1 MRKIFS
7 ALLCGLILAG
17 AGWAANEVTVKSFS
31 PEGEV
36 TANRPQFTV
45 VFSGDVVKSNQLNK
59 PLTGGAVPLKFRP
72 ALAGTAK
79 WVKTNQLVFTPSANL
94 QPATRYDADFGPGGL
109 RTAGGAL
116 VAGRQSFT
124 FHRPA
129 LSFDRVT
136 IIGTSPDRE
145 LTLRLDFNAE
155 VSPVRLRGFLKIFN
169 AAGNSVS
176 YNIQGATPAKEII
189 VRTSS
194 IYGKSVKVLVE
205 GGLLPDKG
213 DLPQAGGLEATLN
226 VSTETLVT
234 DSNAFMNESGRGRIR
249 VGLNNSV
256 DLAKAKGFI
265 ELSPAVPF
273 TLTSSYDGF
282 NIEGDFAPRSRVTL
296 TIRKG
301 LTGQDAQPMAKDFT
315 KAFIFPDMPSFVRF
329 PAAGMFLTPAEA
341 PRVAVES
348 ANIETLEVSAW
359 RLYNNNVPIAA
370 LDLDD
375 EGSFTSWAKPLGSK
389 KYAVGGM
396 VNETARRALD
406 LASLGCE
413 GEGVYLIEAK
423 NGDPYTWDSARMLLS
438 ITDTA
443 LSARMY
449 KRGLQ
454 VWANSISDCKPLAGA
469 EVKVYSAKNQLLLTG
484 TTDADGLASFGVAEG
499 WQDDLQPSLVTVE
512 KEGRL
517 SFVKL
522 SVNQL
527 SGRDV
532 DISGAPWNDA
542 YDGMWIL
549 PRALWQPGETLE
561 AEAIVRSTVLDLPG
575 EFPLNWSLSARGIDL
590 ASGVM
595 KLDADGTGVVSV
607 PIPATVDSGSYSLR
621 LTVPGTKTVVAERA
635 VQIEEFRPPQI
646 ETKLQAPKALY
657 PGQEATLELS
667 ARYLFGGSGAGLA
680 WELDYTTVPEAYVS
694 GANPGYVF
702 GSEMGKDA
710 GRSSGQIASGEL
722 DENGAA
728 QAVWTPEEDLN
739 APSIVRAHL
748 RLNVMEANGRWTGST
763 VSVPIYPTKALI
775 GVMAPKA
782 EVRPNSSAEIGLVAV
797 DPDDKPVNLGEV
809 AVEISKV
816 TSRYVMVSD
825 DSGSRM
831 TWQEEFSE
839 PVTDKVTLNGKGKYV
854 FTPKDEGEYRLTFT
868 HADGRASLRLWA
880 WENWTGSASMGAVM
894 PDRVELK
901 SDKESYLPGASAQ
914 ITVKSPFA
922 GRAILAVGSDRPMT
936 IKSFDMTDKEMTV
949 DVPVTEELLPN
960 GWITIQVVR
969 PESVDT
975 KPPYRALGALPLKLD
990 LSDRRLNVSVEAPA
1004 KAEPG
1009 VFSAKIRVTDAKG
1022 QPAKGTVSV
1031 ALVDR
1036 GILLLS
1042 GSDNADPWKYFTR
1055 RRGMDGK
1062 MCDIYDSLLPIEA
1075 RGTALL
1081 HPAGGDD
1088 AEMYRAKLMANADM
1102 MSPVRA
1108 SDYKPLS
1115 IWLPAV
1121 ELKDGAAEIT
1131 TQVPEFAGA
1140 LRVEA
1145 IAVDGVALGR
1155 AESESKIA
1163 RPVVIDL
1170 TLPRFAAPGDQL
1182 QAALNVTAEQGGS
1195 ASAVVT
1201 PAEGLDL
1208 NFNGQSEWKDT
1219 IALTANKRLELTS
1232 LIPTLTAR
1240 SASEHGA
1247 LKASVSLG
1255 GRDYASETGLAI
1267 RPGWPL
1273 TSVVGGG
1280 SAGEGST
1287 EVVLPDDWYPGTGS
1301 LTLTISGAPVVD
1313 AVSLLETVDTWG
1325 FGLDRLVSRGWIT
1338 LNMPSLLSDEDQD
1351 LVNPIENRIAMN
1363 TVLAGLASYQLYDG
1377 SWSAWRGDG
1386 TDAWGSVAALH
1397 LLTAVK
1403 AAGVIDPSGLNA
1415 GTQWLRRYM
1424 AEPLPEKNVRE
1435 AMNARAY
1442 GAYVLALGGE
1452 APLGWMNWL
1461 EERIGDLS
1469 GSGRALLAASYALAG
1484 DQEKAQALAGS
1495 ESSSADAKLSLP
1507 EAGFRMLALDA
1518 IEPGGAPS
1526 RDLAARIAAELAKG
1540 SGRRNARDAGSMIM
1554 ALGVFS
1560 THVVPGPVTAKLF
1573 DADGNE
1579 VAVFDGKP
1587 AIWRGGKG
1595 GTMKL
1600 EARGAGSIWY
1610 SWTASGVPDKEPRSY
1625 SRGLRVERSF
1635 VDAKS
1640 GEVLNL
1646 SSIAFGQEAAMK
1658 IKVTATSR
1666 PAALRLSA
1674 LLPAG
1679 FEAVSAGE
1687 MTAGEGY
1694 PVRSDLRFDRL
1705 LLHID
1710 GQGKNFEWKLPL
1722 RAVYRGT
1729 FSVPP
1734 ISVEALGNKGIGYL
1748 GKSETVTIQ

>member
-1 MRKIFS
+1 MRKFFS
-7 ALLCGLILAG
+7 ALLCSLIFAG
-17 AGWAANEVTVKSFS
+17 AAWAANGVTVKRFS

-45 VFSGDVVKSNQLNK
+45 VFSGDVVKSSQLNK
-59 PLTGGAVPLKFRP
+59 PLTGGAVPIKFRP
-72 ALAGTAK
+72 ALPGTAK

-109 RTAGGAL
+109 RTVGGSL

-136 IIGTSPDRE
+136 IIGTSPDRN
-145 LTLRLDFNAE
+145 LTLRLDFNTE

-169 AAGNSVS
+169 AAGSSVS
-176 YNIQGATPAKEII
+176 YNIQGAAPTKQVI
-189 VRTSS
+189 VRTSP
-194 IYGKSVKVLVE
+194 IYGKSVRVLVE

-226 VSTETLVT
+226 VSTETIVT
-234 DSNAFMNESGRGRIR
+234 DSNAYMSESGRGRIR
-249 VGLNNSV
+249 VGLNNGV

-265 ELSPAVPF
+265 GLSPAVPF

-301 LTGQDAQPMAKDFT
+301 LTGQDSDPMKEDFV
-315 KAFIFPDMPSFVRF
+315 KAFIFPDMPPFVRF
-329 PAAGMFLTPAEA
+329 PAAGMFLTPAEP
-341 PRVAVES
+341 PRIAVES
-348 ANIETLEVSAW
+348 ANIGTLEISAW
-359 RLYNNNVPIAA
+359 KLYNNNVPIAA

-375 EGSFTSWAKPLGSK
+375 EGSFTRWAKPLGSK

-406 LASLGCE
+406 LTSLGCE

-423 NGDPYTWDSARMLLS
+423 NGDPDTWNSARMLLT

-443 LSARMY
+443 LSARTY

-454 VWANSISDCKPLAGA
+454 IWANSISGSRPLAGA
-469 EVKVYSAKNQLLLTG
+469 EVKVYSSKNQLLLNG
-484 TTDADGLASFGVAEG
+484 TTDADGLASFSVAEG
-499 WQDDLQPSLVTVE
+499 WQEDLQPSVATVE

-522 SVNQL
+522 GVNQL

-532 DISGAPWNDA
+532 NISGAPWNDA

-561 AEAIVRSTVLDLPG
+561 AKAIVRSTVLDLPG
-575 EFPLNWSLSARGIDL
+575 EFPLNWALSSRGIDL
-590 ASGVM
+590 ASGVT
-595 KLDADGTGVVSV
+595 KLDASGTGIVSI
-607 PIPATVDSGSYSLR
+607 PIPAEVDSGSYSLR
-621 LTVPGTKTVVAERA
+621 LTVPGTKTVVAERT

-646 ETKLQAPKALY
+646 ETKLEAPQAFY
-657 PGQEATLELS
+657 PGQEAALSIS
-667 ARYLFGGSGAGLA
+667 ARYLFGGSGAGLN
-680 WELDYTTVPEAYVS
+680 WELEYHTVPEAYVS
-694 GANPGYVF
+694 KANPGYVF
-702 GSEMGKDA
+702 GSELGKDA
-710 GRSSGQIASGEL
+710 GRSSGQIDSGTLDAS
-722 DENGAA
+722 GAA
-728 QAVWTPEEDLN
+728 QAVWTPNEDLN
-739 APSIVRAHL
+739 APSIIRAHL

-763 VSVPIYPTKALI
+763 VSAPVYPTKALI
-775 GVMAPKA
+775 GVMRPKT
-782 EVRPNSSAEIGLVAV
+782 EIRPNSSAEIGLVAV
-797 DPDDKPVNLGEV
+797 DPQDKPADLGEV
-809 AVEISKV
+809 AVEICKV
-816 TSRYVMVSD
+816 TSRYVLVSD
-825 DSGSRM
+825 GSGSRM

-868 HADGRASLRLWA
+868 HKDGRASLRLSV

-901 SDKESYLPGASAQ
+901 TDKESYLPGSSAKV
-914 ITVKSPFA
+914 TVKSPFA
-922 GRAILAVGSDRPMT
+922 GRAILAVGSDRPVT
-936 IKSFDMTDKEMTV
+936 LKSFDMTDKETTV
-949 DVPVTEELLPN
+949 EVPVTEELLPN

-969 PESVDT
+969 PEGAGT

-990 LSDRRLNVSVEAPA
+990 LTGRRLNVSVEAPA

-1009 VFSAKIRVTDAKG
+1009 LFSARIRVTDAAG
-1022 QPAKGTVSV
+1022 RPAGGTAAV

-1042 GSDNADPWKYFTR
+1042 GSDNANPWEYFTR

-1088 AEMYRAKLMANADM
+1088 AEMGRAKLMANADM
-1102 MSPVRA
+1102 MSPVRT
-1108 SDYKPLS
+1108 SDYKPMS

-1121 ELKDGAAEIT
+1121 ELKDGTAEIT

-1140 LRVEA
+1140 LRVEV
-1145 IAVDGVALGR
+1145 IAVDGMALGR
-1155 AESESKIA
+1155 AEIESKIA

-1182 QAALNVTAEQGGS
+1182 QAALNVTAEQSGS
-1195 ASAVVT
+1195 ASVVVT

-1208 NFNGQSEWKDT
+1208 NFNGQNEWKDSLS
-1219 IALTANKRLELTS
+1219 LTAGKRLDLTS
-1232 LIPTLTAR
+1232 LVPTLTAL
-1240 SASEHGA
+1240 SGGEHGT
-1247 LKASVSLG
+1247 LKASVSLD
-1255 GRDYASETGLAI
+1255 GRDYAAETGLAV

-1273 TSVVGGG
+1273 ASMVGGG
-1280 SAGEGST
+1280 STGEGST
-1287 EVVLPDDWYPGTGS
+1287 DIVLPDAWYPGTGS

-1313 AVSLLETVDTWG
+1313 ALPLLETVTAWG
-1325 FGLDRLVSRGWIT
+1325 VGLDRLISRGWIT
-1338 LNMPSLLSDEDQD
+1338 LNMPSLLSDENQD

-1377 SWSAWRGDG
+1377 SWSSWRGG
-1386 TDAWGSVAALH
+1386 STDAWGSVAALH

-1403 AAGVIDPSGLNA
+1403 AAGVIDPSGLNTGA
-1415 GTQWLRRYM
+1415 QWLRRYM

-1442 GAYVLALGGE
+1442 GAYVLALAGE

-1461 EERIGDLS
+1461 EERIGDLD

-1484 DQEKAQALAGS
+1484 DQEKAQTLAGS
-1495 ESSSADAKLSLP
+1495 EASSAGARLPLP

-1526 RDLAARIAAELAKG
+1526 RDLAGRIAAELAKG
-1540 SGRRNARDAGSMIM
+1540 SGHRSARDAGSMIM

-1573 DADGNE
+1573 DADGGE
-1579 VAVFDGKP
+1579 AAVFDGKP
-1587 AIWRGGKG
+1587 AVWRGTKG
-1595 GTMKL
+1595 GTMRL
-1600 EARGAGSIWY
+1600 EASGAGSLWY
-1610 SWTASGVPDKEPRSY
+1610 SWTASGVPAQEPHSY

-1635 VDAKS
+1635 VDART
-1640 GEVLNL
+1640 GEALNL
-1646 SSIAFGQEAAMK
+1646 DSVAFGQEVNMK

-1687 MTAGEGY
+1687 MTVGEGY
-1694 PVRSDLRFDRL
+1694 SVRSDLRSDRL

-1710 GQGKNFEWKLPL
+1710 GQGKKFEWKLPL

-1748 GKSETVTIQ
+1748 GKAGTVTIQ